1 MPHWTECSCANS
13 PFIIPPTICVPIG
26 CRPRY
31 LTMRHNELA
40 SNKGVATTSISLNI
54 SWRMSHWIAW
64 MGDMCEEDRN
74 GRGNNL
80 LCVYACVCLCAS
92 EFTGSCSSQ
101 WVFGSVDNRPH
112 EKEMS
117 YRHIQANTPLVC
129 CSVHLCREVHTF
141 AELKLHFLSN
151 KHDYKLHNHKFL
163 ISSCCWCFI
172 QYKLAIIL
180 IHSHI
185 SV

>member
-1 MPHWTECSCANS
+1 MPHWTECSYANS

-26 CRPRY
+26 FQPRY
-31 LTMRHNELA
+31 LIMRHNELA
-40 SNKGVATTSISLNI
+40 SNKGVATMPISLNI
-54 SWRMSHWIAW
+54 RWRMSHWIAW

-74 GRGNNL
+74 GRGNDL
-80 LCVYACVCLCAS
+80 LCVCACVCECVCLCES

-129 CSVHLCREVHTF
+129 CSERCTHLQSWNCIFSLT
-141 AELKLHFLSN
+141 N
-151 KHDYKLHNHKFL
+151 MITNY
-163 ISSCCWCFI
+163 
-172 QYKLAIIL
+172 IIRNFSFVAAAGVSFS
-180 IHSHI
+180 IN
-185 SV
+185 